1 MSLMSTKLKHDI
13 YGYFIEKEFG
23 KQFEYTANTDGDPE
37 YPYLVFVGPTGEDT
51 RMAKILK
58 TVAYVVTDECE
69 DEFGR
74 TYFVEE
80 KWTIV
85 RHRNY
90 KEV

>member
-1 MSLMSTKLKHDI
+1 MALTSNLNHDI
-13 YGYFIEKEFG
+13 CGYFIEKEFG
-23 KQFEYTANTDGDPE
+23 HQFEYIANTDGDPE
-37 YPYLVFVGPTGEDT
+37 YPYRIFVGPNAEET

-80 KWTIV
+80 KWQIT

-90 KEV
+90 KGV